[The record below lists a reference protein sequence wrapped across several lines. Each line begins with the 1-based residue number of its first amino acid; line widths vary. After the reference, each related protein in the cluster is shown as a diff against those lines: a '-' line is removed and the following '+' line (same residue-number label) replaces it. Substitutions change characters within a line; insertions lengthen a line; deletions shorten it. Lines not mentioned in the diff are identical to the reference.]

1 MNDKNR
7 TFIKPALAN
16 GSKLLAGLLLSSAP
30 ALMGCQQYTEQK
42 PMNVLFLSIDDLRPA
57 LGCYGDPLAISP
69 NIDAL
74 AQHGVVFSRHYVQA
88 PSCGPSR
95 TSMLTG
101 LRPDEVKVVNHATHF
116 RDTKPDVVTLPE
128 LFKNNG
134 YTAISLGKVFH
145 YSAGYNDSRSWDKEY
160 FLKEEQF
167 SYLLPEN
174 RDARG
179 KGPAIECLDVAD
191 NAYMDGQM
199 ADKAIEYLRAF
210 SDSKTPFF
218 LAVGHLKPH
227 LPFTA
232 PKRYWDK
239 FDRNDFYHI
248 DHPERPVGAPEV
260 AFHNWQELRGY
271 GDVPDDGP
279 LTPDQEAELRHAYY
293 ACVSYIDAQVGRVLQ
308 ALDEFGLRD
317 NTIVVFW
324 GDHGFHLGELNLWCK
339 STNFELS
346 AHAPLIIAAPGA
358 EMSGTTSQ
366 SIVQSLDI
374 YPTIVELAG
383 MKSQQKMS
391 GKSLVPLLNEKNPV
405 WTDVAFNQFAR
416 PYNAAIGGRQ
426 PMTHMGYSVRTNDWR
441 YTSWFDINTGVFEY
455 PELYDQRSTDVI
467 VNLAGSPEY
476 AERQKELHQLVE
488 NYMLGK

>member
-1 MNDKNR
+1 MKQQKLCRKPRR
-7 TFIKPALAN
+7 TAGCN
-16 GSKLLAGLLLSSAP
+16 LLAGVLVSSAP
-30 ALMGCQQYTEQK
+30 LFMECQQPVEQK
-42 PMNVLFLSIDDLRPA
+42 PMNVLFFSIDDLRPA
-57 LGCYGDPLAISP
+57 LGCYGDSLAISP
-69 NIDAL
+69 YIDAL
-74 AQHGVVFSRHYVQA
+74 AKQGVLFSHHYVQA

-101 LRPDEVKVVNHATHF
+101 LRPDEVNVVNHATHF
-116 RDTKPDVVTLPE
+116 RDTRPNVVTLPE

-145 YSAGYNDSRSWDKEY
+145 YSAGYNDSRSWDQEY

-174 RDARG
+174 RETRG
-179 KGPAIECLDVAD
+179 KGPAFECLEVED
-191 NAYMDGQM
+191 NEYMDGQI
-199 ADKAIEYLRAF
+199 ADKAIDYLRTF
-210 SDSKTPFF
+210 SESKTPFF

-239 FDRNDFYHI
+239 YDRSDFYHI
-248 DHPERPVGAPEV
+248 DHPDRPDGAPEV

-271 GDVPDDGP
+271 ADVPEEGP
-279 LTPDQEAELRHAYY
+279 LTPEQAAGLRHAYY

-324 GDHGFHLGELNLWCK
+324 GDHGYHLGELNLWCK

-346 AHAPLIIAAPGA
+346 AHSPLIIDAPG
-358 EMSGTTSQ
+358 MSMTGKS
-366 SIVQSLDI
+366 SRAIVQSLDI
-374 YPTIVELAG
+374 YPTLVELTGLQA
-383 MKSQQKMS
+383 QEELS
-391 GKSLVPLLNEKNPV
+391 GKSLLPLLNNENSD
-405 WTDVAFNQFAR
+405 WQDIAFNQFAR
-416 PYNAAIGGRQ
+416 PYGAAIGGRQ
-426 PMTHMGYSVRTNDWR
+426 PMSHMGYSVRTNDWR

-455 PELYDQRSTDVI
+455 PELYDQRS
-467 VNLAGSPEY
+467 VNENVNHAGRDEY
-476 AERQKELHQLVE
+476 AAIQKELHQLVE
-488 NYMLGK
+488 DYMLGK

>member
-1 MNDKNR
+1 MS
-7 TFIKPALAN
+7 IKISIGFMPALGRRQGLA
-16 GSKLLAGLLLSSAP
+16 AGLILSVAP
-30 ALMGCQQYTEQK
+30 VFVGCQQQPESE
-42 PMNVLFLSIDDLRPA
+42 PLNVLFLSIDDLRPA
-57 LGCYGDPLAISP
+57 LGCYGDPLAVSP
-69 NIDAL
+69 HIDAL
-74 AQHGVVFSRHYVQA
+74 AEQGVLFSRHYVQA
-88 PSCGPSR
+88 PSCAPSR

-101 LRPDEVKVVNHATHF
+101 LRPDEVKVVNHSTHF
-116 RDTKPDVVTLPE
+116 RDTKPGVVTLPE
-128 LFKNNG
+128 LFKNSG

-145 YSAGYNDSRSWDKEY
+145 YSAGYNDSQSWDKEY

-179 KGPAIECLDVAD
+179 KGPAIECLDVED

-199 ADKAIEYLRAF
+199 ADKAIEYLRVF
-210 SDSKTPFF
+210 SESNTPFF

-232 PKRYWDK
+232 PKRYWDMY
-239 FDRNDFYHI
+239 DRNDFYHI

-271 GDVPDDGP
+271 ADIPEDGP
-279 LTPDQEAELRHAYY
+279 LTPDQAAELRHAYY

-308 ALDEFGLRD
+308 ALDELGLRD

-346 AHAPLIIAAPGA
+346 AHAPLILDAPGVK
-358 EMSGTTSQ
+358 MTGKTSRA
-366 SIVQSLDI
+366 IVQSLDI
-374 YPTIVELAG
+374 YPTLVELTGLQTQA
-383 MKSQQKMS
+383 KLS
-391 GKSLVPLLNEKNPV
+391 GKSLLPLLNNVNADWK
-405 WTDVAFNQFAR
+405 DIAFNQFAR

-426 PMTHMGYSVRTNDWR
+426 PMSHMGYSVRTNDWR

-455 PELYDQRSTDVI
+455 PELYDHRAKGI
-467 VNLAGSPEY
+467 KVNLAGIPDY
-476 AERQKELHQLVE
+476 ADVEKELHRLVDD
-488 NYMLGK
+488 YLLGK